1 MREEIFRM
9 ERVTY
14 IENEVVMLS
23 DFHLQIYRGEIMGM
37 VPVTNHG
44 LTAFLKLLQN
54 NLPIFD
60 GYVYY
65 CGEKVNSWKRSYRP
79 ANRIS
84 IIQAKSSLVDRLTVT
99 DNIFVIRQGFRQE
112 LVRTGLLKRQ
122 LQPFLEDIG
131 MDIPVDSYVEEL
143 PVFQRVVVELLRA
156 VIMGHRLIVLNE
168 IGGLISYEELAKLHR
183 ILRHYAEQGFSFL
196 YICSHLEE
204 ISGICGRAAQFSNG
218 RIQKIITGENMEEEV
233 LRICPDEYR
242 SMVLRHLKNKPQAD
256 VGEEI
261 LRWRQ
266 KDGDGQVIFDFRVYR
281 GECLAL
287 QIAENNGFQILT
299 EALTGKREHSGG
311 QVTMDGEELPL
322 TGDCRIGVVQEFATK
337 TMIFRGMT
345 YMENLCMALAQRM
358 PGLWMNQK
366 IRNSIR
372 REYGS
377 MLGDEVFFMQVE
389 ELSEKQKYQLIYT
402 RILLQKPRVVF
413 CIHPFKGADVDHRM
427 FIWRMLEM
435 LQKEGI
441 AVVIVSVSLSDSLA
455 LADRLL
461 ILEGGGRVQEIPRE
475 KFETIS
481 AKVPWTHPY
490 KSREENMANK
500 EMGETR
506 P

>member
-183 ILRHYAEQGFSFL
+183 ILRHYAEQGFSFP

-242 SMVLRHLKNKPQAD
+242 SMVLRHLKNNPQAD
-256 VGEEI
+256 CGE
-261 LRWRQ
+261 
-266 KDGDGQVIFDFRVYR
+266 
-281 GECLAL
+281 
-287 QIAENNGFQILT
+287 
-299 EALTGKREHSGG
+299 
-311 QVTMDGEELPL
+311 
-322 TGDCRIGVVQEFATK
+322 
-337 TMIFRGMT
+337 
-345 YMENLCMALAQRM
+345 
-358 PGLWMNQK
+358 
-366 IRNSIR
+366 
-372 REYGS
+372 
-377 MLGDEVFFMQVE
+377 
-389 ELSEKQKYQLIYT
+389 
-402 RILLQKPRVVF
+402 
-413 CIHPFKGADVDHRM
+413 
-427 FIWRMLEM
+427 
-435 LQKEGI
+435 
-441 AVVIVSVSLSDSLA
+441 
-455 LADRLL
+455 
-461 ILEGGGRVQEIPRE
+461 
-475 KFETIS
+475 
-481 AKVPWTHPY
+481 
-490 KSREENMANK
+490 
-500 EMGETR
+500 
-506 P
+506 